1 MEHEDNI
8 SKVRSRT
15 LTKKLGN
22 SNEEYITLN
31 EINDLIFSLNL
42 HNIITKDEASR
53 IFKTIDV
60 ENNGKV
66 KKLLFLN
73 KLEESNKE
81 DNCYLLFQELT
92 RNFSSKCEKIIQ
104 KLKQIKTLE
113 LLKNQKDVLSD
124 LDWIIDS
131 ITNEDIYEPE
141 LYTSDSLNKSVVKDF
156 MGQITTVESL
166 QLKKKDLEKISQS
179 QDIHKTKSFLT
190 IKKQRATVYRDEIS
204 KFNLT
209 NLNNENSEKIGNND
223 KSENQKKNYKH
234 HKFLSYDNKNKNSM
248 LDDENLEKIKEVIDS
263 VRNTNIESNDNN
275 EEDENGHKDRS
286 NSIFDEDDLFSS
298 LCLKNKSQI
307 NDCLKYIDDFSFDI
321 FALEEYT
328 GKSLLKVMSLEIF
341 NQKNYLQTIVSKNTF
356 LNFIDEVINGYT
368 RNITYHNDIHAADVF
383 QTVFVMFSVGDIE
396 EVSYLLLRN

>member
-15 LTKKLGN
+15 LTKKMGN

-42 HNIITKDEASR
+42 HNIISKDEAAR
-53 IFKTIDV
+53 IFKSIDE
-60 ENNGKV
+60 ENIGKV
-66 KKLLFLN
+66 KKLVFLN

-104 KLKQIKTLE
+104 KLKQIKNLPI
-113 LLKNQKDVLSD
+113 LKDKITVIND

-166 QLKKKDLEKISQS
+166 QLKKKDLEIISQS
-179 QDIHKTKSFLT
+179 QDKHKTKSFLT
-190 IKKQRATVYRDEIS
+190 IKKQRATVYKDEIS
-204 KFNLT
+204 KFSLN
-209 NLNNENSEKIGNND
+209 NLNDISEKTENSEYN
-223 KSENQKKNYKH
+223 KKNYKH
-234 HKFLSYDNKNKNSM
+234 HKFLSYDNKNSI
-248 LDDENLEKIKEVIDS
+248 LDDENSLERIKEVYES
-263 VRNTNIESNDNN
+263 VRNTNLKEENDNN
-275 EEDENGHKDRS
+275 SENQKNRS
-286 NSIFDEDDLFSS
+286 NSIFEDDLFSDT
-298 LCLKNKSQI
+298 CLQNKNQI
-307 NDCLKYIDDFSFDI
+307 NDYLKYIDDFSFDI
-321 FALEEYT
+321 FALEELT
-328 GKSLLKVMSLEIF
+328 GKSLLKVMSLEVF
-341 NQKNYLQTIVSKNTF
+341 NQKNYFETIVNKNTF
-356 LNFIDEVINGYT
+356 LNFIDEVTNGYT

-383 QTVFVMFSVGDIE
+383 QTVFVMFSVGDIDD
-396 EVSYLLLRN
+396 VRLYNYRN